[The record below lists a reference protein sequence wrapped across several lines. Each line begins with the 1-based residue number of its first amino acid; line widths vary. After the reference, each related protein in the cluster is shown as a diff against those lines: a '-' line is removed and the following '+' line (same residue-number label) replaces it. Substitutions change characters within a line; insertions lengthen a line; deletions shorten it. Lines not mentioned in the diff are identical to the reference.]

1 MVWPCCQGYL
11 FKESRLFLPSENL
24 DSVLSSLICNSRPA
38 NQSSLLFWI
47 PCTPGRHVVVHR
59 QNTHAHMFKDSPKSP
74 PKVRT
79 KIMCQPAWPQISPFQ
94 VELKCMCL
102 GFLFVVDFG
111 LFVTLASPG
120 LAIKNNLPL
129 NSQRFVCVSNWI
141 VLVWLV
147 SESGLIAQTSLKLT
161 VQQRLTKWRL
171 LLPAFSKWSEMFLP
185 CGLLLLGTCARH

>member
-59 QNTHAHMFKDSPKSP
+59 QNTHAHMFKDSPKSS
-74 PKVRT
+74 PKIGT
-79 KIMCQPAWPQISPFQ
+79 KIMCQLAWPQISPFQ

-111 LFVTLASPG
+111 LFVTLASPE
-120 LAIKNNLPL
+120 LAMKNNLSL

-141 VLVWLV
+141 VLVWFV
-147 SESGLIAQTSLKLT
+147 SESGLTAQTSLKLI
-161 VQQRLTKWRL
+161 V
-171 LLPAFSKWSEMFLP
+171 
-185 CGLLLLGTCARH
+185 